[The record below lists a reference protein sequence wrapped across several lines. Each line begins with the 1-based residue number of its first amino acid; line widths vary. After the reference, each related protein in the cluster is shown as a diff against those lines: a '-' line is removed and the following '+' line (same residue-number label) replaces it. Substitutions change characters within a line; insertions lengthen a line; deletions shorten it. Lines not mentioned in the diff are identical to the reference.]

1 MAYQVTMDLTFS
13 ATRSEP
19 EPISGLATTG
29 LISSSAEKMNE
40 EGTVW
45 RITRI
50 WDSAESANTYIAA
63 AHTARA
69 GMEYKPTIS
78 NVTRTEI

>member
-19 EPISGLATTG
+19 ETISGLATTG
-29 LISSSAEKMNE
+29 LISASAEKMNE

-63 AHTARA
+63 ANTARA
-69 GMEYKPTIS
+69 GMESKPTVS